1 MSFPHFWGKRPL
13 LKLIGVEAFYGKIKA
28 LHGVSLEVP
37 DGKLVCILGANGA
50 GKTTILKTIS
60 GVVEPEMGT
69 IHFDGERIDRLDAE
83 KIVSLGI
90 SHVPENRHIF
100 PELTVYENLVMGGF
114 LVSDKSLLETRLEEI
129 FDRFAVLRERKD
141 QLAGTLSGGEQQ
153 LLAISRA
160 LMLKPKLL
168 LLDEPSLGLS
178 PLLVQEIFDTIKELH
193 RSGVTIL
200 LVEQNVN
207 QALRIADY
215 GYVLTSGKIFLSG
228 TYEEL
233 RREEKVREMYLG
245 EGKYVRRSKLWGVT

>member
-1 MSFPHFWGKRPL
+1 M

-114 LVSDKSLLETRLEEI
+114 LVSDRSLLETRLEEI

>member
-1 MSFPHFWGKRPL
+1 L

-37 DGKLVCILGANGA
+37 RGKLVCILGANGA
-50 GKTTILKTIS
+50 GKTTILKTVS
-60 GVVEPEMGT
+60 GILEPETGT
-69 IHFDGERIDRLDAE
+69 IHFDQQRIDGMDPE
-83 KIVSLGI
+83 NIVGLGI
-90 SHVPENRHIF
+90 GHVPENRHIF
-100 PELTVYENLVMGGF
+100 PELTVYENLIMGGF
-114 LVSDKSLLETRLEEI
+114 LINDKAILEERLESVYRRFSI
-129 FDRFAVLRERKD
+129 LQDRSR
-141 QLAGTLSGGEQQ
+141 QLAGSLSGGEQQ
-153 LLAISRA
+153 MLAISRA
-160 LMLKPKLL
+160 LMLQPKLL

-200 LVEQNVN
+200 LVEQNIN

-245 EGKYVRRSKLWGVT
+245 EGKYVRRARLWGM